1 MRKLLLS
8 LLFSGLALGLAAC
21 KEDQSA
27 GKGQPPKAVRLAYFA
42 NVTHA
47 QGVLAVHGG
56 DFAQA
61 VAPST
66 LTPRVF
72 NAGPSV
78 IEALNAGEIDI
89 AYIGPGPAI
98 NAHAKSGGTSVRVIS
113 GVSANGVL
121 IVARADSGINTLA
134 DLKGRKIATPQ
145 QGNTQDISARQYVRS
160 QLKQPDASNVLGI
173 TNAEQAGMMARGQI
187 DAAWAPEPWGS
198 RLLAEVK
205 GSRLIG
211 KEEDLWPDKQ
221 FNLALVI
228 TTPEFLRKH
237 PETVE
242 KVLQVHRTWTARLAA
257 DPEKYTPLLGE
268 ALLKITGKQLPPGV
282 LPAAV
287 KNVRFTD
294 DPLPTTLATMG
305 QWSYELGFLNKPVKV
320 DGLVDLTLLKKL
332 EAAGPAP
339 R

>member
-1 MRKLLLS
+1 MQGLIATVLIA
-8 LLFSGLALGLAAC
+8 GLALQVGCNEERSAA
-21 KEDQSA
+21 
-27 GKGQPPKAVRLAYFA
+27 GQPPKEVRLAYFA

-47 QGVLAVHGG
+47 QGVLAVHSGE
-56 DFAQA
+56 FAKA
-61 VAPST
+61 IAPSA

-98 NAHAKSGGTSVRVIS
+98 NAHAKSNGTSVRVIC
-113 GVSANGVL
+113 GVSSNGVL
-121 IVARADSGINTLA
+121 IVARGDAGISTLA

-160 QLKQPDASNVLGI
+160 QLRQPDAGNVLGI
-173 TNAEQAGMMARGQI
+173 ANAEQAGMMARGQI

-198 RLLAEVK
+198 RLLAEVAGAK
-205 GSRLIG
+205 LIG

-228 TTPEFLRKH
+228 TTPEFLRDH
-237 PETVE
+237 PQTVE
-242 KVLQVHRTWTARLAA
+242 KVLQVHRSWTARLAA
-257 DPEKYTPLLGE
+257 EPEKHTPLLGE
-268 ALLKITGKQLPPGV
+268 ALLKLTGKQLPAGV

-294 DPLPTTLATMG
+294 DPLPATLETMG
-305 QWSYELGFLNKPVKV
+305 RSSYELGFLNEPVKI

-332 EAAGPAP
+332 EAAGPPP